1 MTRQGAHAT
10 GSVDTTRILLTG
22 AAGRV
27 GTQLRPLAAREGRTL
42 RLLDITTPPAVEGSG
57 AEETVIASLTDAE
70 ALLEACRGVSAIVHL
85 GGQSVESSLDDVL
98 DRNVRGTLN
107 LLEAARLAGVPR
119 VVLASSTHAVGFH
132 QYDGTPVAANA
143 PACPDTLYGWSKA
156 AIESAGRLYHDRFG
170 MDIICLRIGSWFP
183 MPNGMRGLSTWLS
196 PADGHR
202 LVEACLS
209 CREPGYRIVWGVSRN
224 TRGWVS
230 LAEGEA
236 IGYHPLDNAEQFAP
250 EAVGRCGAP
259 DPADPIAARLGAPGA
274 PSRWGEP
281 GDSRPFV
288 TAIHL

>member
-1 MTRQGAHAT
+1 MTRQGARTT

-42 RLLDITTPPAVEGSG
+42 RLLDITTPPAIEGSG
-57 AEETVIASLTDAE
+57 AEETVITSLTDAE

-85 GGQSVESSLDDVL
+85 GGQSVESTLDDVL

-119 VVLASSTHAVGFH
+119 VVLASSTHTVGFH
-132 QYDGTPVAANA
+132 QYDGTPVAADA
-143 PACPDTLYGWSKA
+143 PARPDTLYGWSKA

-224 TRGWVS
+224 TRGRLS

-236 IGYHPLDNAEQFAP
+236 IGYHPLDDAEQFAP
-250 EAVGRCGAP
+250 EVTDGCGVP
-259 DPADPIAARLGAPGA
+259 DPADPTAARLGGA
-274 PSRWGEP
+274 WCALPLGRTW
-281 GDSRPFV
+281 
-288 TAIHL
+288 